1 MVVAVEPAP
10 TRNGTPPGT
19 RRLRSTEEGYQAH
32 RGSENSKRTQ
42 HVLNGPVNGPVEMY
56 IIVVGA
62 GDIGTPL
69 IDIATRAGNEVVVIE
84 REEAKTDRVA
94 GEYDCMVLN
103 ADATTKE
110 TLSDAGADHADAII
124 STTDQ
129 DATNVMV
136 CLLAK
141 DFGIPAI
148 LSVVHSAEHMNLF
161 RQIGVNTMENPQQ
174 LIAEYLYRAVAR
186 PAIVD
191 YMQIG
196 EEAEVFE
203 ITVTEDAP
211 IAGKTLQEAAQDGL
225 LSDDMLVVAIDREED
240 EPPITPRGHTQIRV
254 DDLLTVYSATGAE
267 PEITD
272 IFGHYEDRGE

>member
-1 MVVAVEPAP
+1 
-10 TRNGTPPGT
+10 
-19 RRLRSTEEGYQAH
+19 
-32 RGSENSKRTQ
+32 
-42 HVLNGPVNGPVEMY
+42 MY

-69 IDIATRAGNEVVVIE
+69 IDIATRSGNEVVVIE
-84 REEAKTDRVA
+84 RDATRANRAADSF
-94 GEYDCMVLN
+94 DCLVLN

-110 TLSDAGADHADAII
+110 TLDDAGARRADALV

-141 DFGIPAI
+141 EFEIPAI
-148 LSVVHSAEHMNLF
+148 LSVVHNPDHMGLF
-161 RQIGVNTMENPQQ
+161 EQIGVNTMENPQE

-191 YMQIG
+191 YMRVG

-203 ITVTEDAP
+203 ISVVEDAP
-211 IAGKTLQEAAQDGL
+211 IAGKTLQEAAQAGILADEI
-225 LSDDMLVVAIDREED
+225 LVVAIEREGSDR
-240 EPPITPRGHTQIRV
+240 PITPRGHTTIEAG
-254 DDLLTVYSATGAE
+254 DLLTVYSGVGAD

-272 IFGHYEDRGE
+272 IFGHYEDSLE